1 MKKLVYLLT
10 ILTLCVAC
18 APTPKDVQQSDQLP
32 PIYPDYCEVTIPENI
47 APLNFLLR
55 ANCEAIEVKAGSLTI
70 HARGNEAIFD
80 IDDWEALMEQSAGK
94 EIDVTITAL
103 IDGRWRQRSLC
114 SRFRRSPP
122 TLSQGRN
129 WDDGRS
135 RGRSRQLLYQKPR
148 HLYALS
154 LRR

>member
-55 ANCEAIEVKAGSLTI
+55 ANCEAIEVKAGVSPSMPVVTKPSLT
-70 HARGNEAIFD
+70 
-80 IDDWEALMEQSAGK
+80 S
-94 EIDVTITAL
+94 TT
-103 IDGRWRQRSLC
+103 GRR
-114 SRFRRSPP
+114 
-122 TLSQGRN
+122 
-129 WDDGRS
+129 
-135 RGRSRQLLYQKPR
+135 
-148 HLYALS
+148 
-154 LRR
+154 

>member
-80 IDDWEALMEQSAGK
+80 ILTS
-94 EIDVTITAL
+94 TT
-103 IDGRWRQRSLC
+103 GRC
-114 SRFRRSPP
+114 
-122 TLSQGRN
+122 
-129 WDDGRS
+129 
-135 RGRSRQLLYQKPR
+135 
-148 HLYALS
+148 
-154 LRR
+154 